1 MSLEKSIT
9 IDKVEFVGIYKTLC
23 VRKATSVLED
33 GVTISTSYARESY
46 DPKAVSELP
55 SELQPYAEGVWTEA
69 LISVF
74 NEYVLRTQ
82 TAGEEQVA

>member
-55 SELQPYAEGVWTEA
+55 YELQPYAEGVWTEE
-69 LISVF
+69 LISEF
-74 NEYVLRTQ
+74 NEYALSTQ
-82 TAGEEQVA
+82 SISEEQEA